1 LQKNVTLSGKANKV
15 LIEPRLKS
23 DLLKGQVAIVTGG
36 SRGIGGATSE
46 MLAANGAHV
55 VIADIDDE
63 AASSA
68 ADSINQAFGE
78 NSASTHV
85 ADLVASDACDAL
97 VMGTMKEHGRID
109 IVVNNAGYA
118 WDGGIH
124 SMTDDQFQAMLDIH
138 LIVPFRLARACAP
151 VFRSA
156 AEKEDEAGIE
166 GYRKFVMV
174 SSLAG
179 QWGLMGAGNY
189 ASAKAGML
197 GLMRTLAQEW
207 GRLRVNS
214 NAVAFGQIQTRFGQ
228 PQSDDMVIE
237 TGGRKIKVGMPHKQA
252 ERMGVKVDP
261 DHKPTDEEIYATKS
275 NRMITLG
282 RSGSIREAAD
292 SIFWLSSP
300 LSNYV
305 TGQVLTVSGGARG
318 GMS

>member
-1 LQKNVTLSGKANKV
+1 M
-15 LIEPRLKS
+15 LIETRLKS

-55 VIADIDDE
+55 IIADIDQAAAQE
-63 AASSA
+63 AVDTINEAYGEACASS
-68 ADSINQAFGE
+68 
-78 NSASTHV
+78 HV
-85 ADLVASDACDAL
+85 ADLVATDACDEL
-97 VMGTMKEHGRID
+97 VSAAMKAHGRID

-151 VFRSA
+151 VFRA
-156 AEKEDEAGIE
+156 IAKQEDEDGVEAF
-166 GYRKFVMV
+166 RKFIMV

-179 QWGLMGAGNY
+179 EWGLQGAGNY

-214 NAVAFGQIQTRFGQ
+214 NAIAFGQIQTRFGL

-237 TGGRKIKVGMPHKQA
+237 TGGRKIKVGMSHKQA
-252 ERMGVKVDP
+252 ARMGVKVDP
-261 DHKPTDEEIYATKS
+261 NRKPTNEEIYATKH
-275 NRMITLG
+275 NPMITLG
-282 RSGSIREAAD
+282 RSGSIREAAE
-292 SIFWLSSP
+292 SIFWLASP
-300 LSNYV
+300 LSDYV
-305 TGQVLTVSGGARG
+305 TGQVVAVSGGARG

>member
-1 LQKNVTLSGKANKV
+1 M
-15 LIEPRLKS
+15 LIEPTLQS
-23 DLLKGQVAIVTGG
+23 EILKGQVAIITGG
-36 SRGIGGATSE
+36 SQGIGGATSE

-55 VIADIDDE
+55 VIADIDTE
-63 AASSA
+63 AATKA
-68 ADSINQAFGE
+68 ATAINEAYGE
-78 NSASTHV
+78 NRASTHI
-85 ADLVASDACDAL
+85 ADLVATDACNDL
-97 VMGTMKEHGRID
+97 VSETMAQHGRID

-138 LIVPFRLARACAP
+138 LIVPFRMARACAP
-151 VFRSA
+151 VFLA
-156 AEKEDEAGIE
+156 AATKEDEAGIE

-207 GRLRVNS
+207 GRMRVNS
-214 NAVAFGQIQTRFGQ
+214 NAVAFGQIQTRFGL

-237 TGGRKIKVGMPHKQA
+237 TGGRKIKVGMPLKQA
-252 ERMGVKVDP
+252 ERMGVTVNP

-282 RSGSIREAAD
+282 RSGSISEAAD

>member
-1 LQKNVTLSGKANKV
+1 M
-15 LIEPRLKS
+15 LIEPRLQS
-23 DLLKGQVAIVTGG
+23 DLLAGQVAIITGG

-55 VIADIDDE
+55 VIADLDAGAATK
-63 AASSA
+63 AASS
-68 ADSINQAFGE
+68 INKTYGE
-78 NSASTHV
+78 TRASTHI
-85 ADLVASDACDAL
+85 ADLVATDACNTL
-97 VMGTMKEHGRID
+97 VAETMKQHGRID

-138 LIVPFRLARACAP
+138 LIVPFRLARACAL

-156 AEKEDEAGIE
+156 AQQEDEAGIE
-166 GYRKFVMV
+166 AYRKFVMV

-237 TGGRKIKVGMPHKQA
+237 TGGRTIKVGMPHKQA

-275 NRMITLG
+275 NKMITLG
-282 RSGSIREAAD
+282 RSGSIREAAE
-292 SIFWLSSP
+292 SIFWLASP

-305 TGQVLTVSGGARG
+305 TGQVITVSGGARG
-318 GMS
+318 GMA

>member
-1 LQKNVTLSGKANKV
+1 MRKNVTLSGKANKM

-23 DLLKGQVAIVTGG
+23 DLLKGQVAIITGG

-68 ADSINQAFGE
+68 ADSINQAYGE

-85 ADLVASDACDAL
+85 ADLVATDACNVL
-97 VMGTMKEHGRID
+97 VSETMKQNGRID

-156 AEKEDEAGIE
+156 AGQEDEAGIE

-207 GRLRVNS
+207 GQMRVNS
-214 NAVAFGQIQTRFGQ
+214 NAVAFGQIQTRFGL

-237 TGGRKIKVGMPHKQA
+237 TGGRKIKVGMSHKQA

-318 GMS
+318 GMA

>member
-1 LQKNVTLSGKANKV
+1 M
-15 LIEPRLKS
+15 LIKPRLQS
-23 DLLKGQVAIVTGG
+23 DLLKDQVAIVTGG
-36 SRGIGGATSE
+36 SQGIGGATSE

-55 VIADIDDE
+55 VIADIDTK
-63 AASSA
+63 AATKA
-68 ADSINQAFGE
+68 ATVINQTFGE
-78 NSASTHV
+78 NRASTHI
-85 ADLVASDACDAL
+85 ADLVATDACSDL
-97 VMGTMKEHGRID
+97 VSETMVKHGRID

-156 AEKEDEAGIE
+156 AAQEDEECIE

-207 GRLRVNS
+207 GGMRVNS
-214 NAVAFGQIQTRFGQ
+214 NAVAFGQIQTRFGL
-228 PQSDDMVIE
+228 PQSDDRVIE

-252 ERMGVKVDP
+252 ERMGVTVDP
-261 DHKPTDEEIYATKS
+261 NHKPTDQEIYATKS

-305 TGQVLTVSGGARG
+305 TGQVVTVSGGARG

>member
-1 LQKNVTLSGKANKV
+1 M
-15 LIEPRLKS
+15 LIQPRLQS
-23 DLLKGQVAIVTGG
+23 DLLKDQVAIVTGG
-36 SRGIGGATSE
+36 SQGIGGATSE

-55 VIADIDDE
+55 VIADIDTE
-63 AASSA
+63 AAAKA
-68 ADSINQAFGE
+68 ATDINQTFGE
-78 NSASTHV
+78 NRASTHI
-85 ADLVASDACDAL
+85 ADLVATDACSDL
-97 VMGTMKEHGRID
+97 VSETMVKHGRID

-156 AEKEDEAGIE
+156 AAQEDEECIE

-207 GRLRVNS
+207 GGMRVNS
-214 NAVAFGQIQTRFGQ
+214 NAVAFGQIQTRFGL
-228 PQSDDMVIE
+228 PQSDERVIE
-237 TGGRKIKVGMPHKQA
+237 TGGRKIKVGMSHKQA
-252 ERMGVKVDP
+252 ERMGVTVDP
-261 DHKPTDEEIYATKS
+261 NHKPTDQEIYATKS
-275 NRMITLG
+275 NRIITLG

-305 TGQVLTVSGGARG
+305 TGQVVTVSGGARG

>member
-1 LQKNVTLSGKANKV
+1 M

-68 ADSINQAFGE
+68 ADAINEAFGE

-85 ADLVASDACDAL
+85 ADLVATDACDTL
-97 VMGTMKEHGRID
+97 VMGTMKQHGRID

-124 SMTDDQFQAMLDIH
+124 SMSDDQFQAMLDIH

-151 VFRSA
+151 VFRTA
-156 AEKEDEAGIE
+156 AQKEDEAGIE

-207 GRLRVNS
+207 GALRVNS
-214 NAVAFGQIQTRFGQ
+214 NAVAFGQIQTRFGL
-228 PQSDDMVIE
+228 PQSDEMVIE
-237 TGGRKIKVGMPHKQA
+237 TGGRTIKVGMPHKQA

>member
-1 LQKNVTLSGKANKV
+1 M
-15 LIEPRLKS
+15 LIQPRLQS
-23 DLLKGQVAIVTGG
+23 DLLKDQVAIVTGG
-36 SRGIGGATSE
+36 SQGIGGATSE

-55 VIADIDDE
+55 VIADIDTE
-63 AASSA
+63 AAAKA
-68 ADSINQAFGE
+68 ATDINQTFGE
-78 NSASTHV
+78 NRASTHI
-85 ADLVASDACDAL
+85 ADLVATDACSDL
-97 VMGTMKEHGRID
+97 VSETMVKHGRID

-156 AEKEDEAGIE
+156 AAQEDEECIE

-207 GRLRVNS
+207 GGMRVNS
-214 NAVAFGQIQTRFGQ
+214 NAVAFGQIQTRFGL
-228 PQSDDMVIE
+228 PQSDERVIE
-237 TGGRKIKVGMPHKQA
+237 TGGRKIKVGMSHKQA
-252 ERMGVKVDP
+252 ERMGVTVD
-261 DHKPTDEEIYATKS
+261 
-275 NRMITLG
+275 
-282 RSGSIREAAD
+282 RSRHSIR
-292 SIFWLSSP
+292 
-300 LSNYV
+300 
-305 TGQVLTVSGGARG
+305 R
-318 GMS
+318 